1 MARRVSWTN
10 NSSDH
15 LGAYVYRGQPLDPQ
29 NLPAPLATVGP
40 VAQGATAEWIDNEDL
55 SAGDYDY
62 AVQDF
67 DGAGVSAVSAVV
79 THAAL
84 GSNPFA
90 GLAIGDPVEGG
101 YFAGVML
108 DESDVEYGL
117 VVSPK
122 AQGDPGGTLT
132 WQNATDFAAG
142 LSIGGHADWGLPT
155 LDEMRILYRAF
166 KPSTQS
172 NNTSY
177 GATDRVDPPLGNYAS
192 GDPSQ
197 TTLADFKSGG
207 TEAFVA
213 SYYWSATESSS
224 SYAWYVGFTNGYENS
239 YYKTSSTYVRAVR
252 RVPL

>member
-79 THAAL
+79 THAAPVDF
-84 GSNPFA
+84 STA
-90 GLAIGDPVEGG
+90 QAGDPMEGG
-101 YFAGVML
+101 YFTRIML
-108 DESDVEYGL
+108 DPVDDSEYGL

-177 GATDRVDPPLGNYAS
+177 GATDRVDPPLGNYTGA
-192 GDPSQ
+192 DPAQ
-197 TTLADFKSGG
+197 TDLADFQGSGP
-207 TEAFVA
+207 EAFVA
-213 SYYWSATESSS
+213 NNFYWSAAESSS
-224 SYAWYVGFTNGYENS
+224 SYAWGVYFFSGSEGS
-239 YYKTSSTYVRAVR
+239 RSKTGSRSIRAVR